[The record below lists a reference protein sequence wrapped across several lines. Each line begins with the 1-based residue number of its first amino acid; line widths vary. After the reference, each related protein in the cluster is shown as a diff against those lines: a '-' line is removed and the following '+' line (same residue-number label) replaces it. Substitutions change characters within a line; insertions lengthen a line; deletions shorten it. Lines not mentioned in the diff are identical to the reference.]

1 MNKEAQVFMV
11 IFMMMIMFGAYM
23 MMSGGDDEGGYG
35 NGNLGG
41 DGTNGGGG
49 GSGTNGG
56 GGSGTNGG
64 GDGDDDYD
72 LLRDVVKTT
81 SGESMVDSVG
91 EPLIVGKKYILET
104 ANFCSPQNSRPFV
117 HYGAFCG
124 DQEVQEGGQTK
135 RCRGPGVVRC
145 GLMPHSQDPHG
156 HKSSKLAMQPSSY
169 GGSDAA
175 AHWIVFEATDTP
187 NEYRIRMQTS
197 WCPELTDGKCPGYN
211 DPCNY
216 LAINDW
222 RSGRQ
227 FQGNTT
233 IVLATKMGSANM
245 YPDSQKRWG
254 FGKVGDASY
263 TIRSLSHESETG
275 DVDRGYM
282 SNYIGGGGCGGVAVE
297 AGLPDPSTRAWKFIK
312 HPNQ

>member
-23 MMSGGDDEGGYG
+23 MMSGGDDDDYDKVNMDGDTNEG
-35 NGNLGG
+35 GG
-41 DGTNGGGG
+41 DGDTNGGGD
-49 GSGTNGG
+49 
-56 GGSGTNGG
+56 
-64 GDGDDDYD
+64 DGDDDYD

-104 ANFCSPQNSRPFV
+104 ANFCWPQNSRPFV

-124 DQEVQEGGQTK
+124 DQEIQENGQTK

-145 GLMPHSQDPHG
+145 GLMPISPSNPHG
-156 HKSSKLAMQPSSY
+156 NKSSKLAMQSNTYSE
-169 GGSDAA
+169 SDAA
-175 AHWIVFEATDTP
+175 ADWIVFEATDTP
-187 NEYRIRMQTS
+187 NEYRIRMKTK
-197 WCPELTDGKCPGYN
+197 WCPELTDDGKCPGYN

-222 RSGRQ
+222 RSGAT
-227 FQGNTT
+227 FEGNTSV
-233 IVLATKMGSANM
+233 VLATKMGSANM

-263 TIRSLSHESETG
+263 TIRSLSHEDEPG
-275 DVDRGYM
+275 DVDRGYIT
-282 SNYIGGGGCGGVAVE
+282 SYKQKHSCGGDAVE
-297 AGLPDPSTRAWKFIK
+297 AGLVDPSTRAWKFIK